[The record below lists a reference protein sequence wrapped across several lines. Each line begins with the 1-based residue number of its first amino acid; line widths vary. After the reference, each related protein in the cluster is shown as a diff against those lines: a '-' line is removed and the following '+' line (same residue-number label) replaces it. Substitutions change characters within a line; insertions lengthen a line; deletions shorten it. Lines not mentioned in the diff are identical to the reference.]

1 MIGDVHILENQSFSD
16 HFPVTLKWTV
26 KANDLESKIVRD
38 TSFLRNCSIVEKYLS
53 ALSHELCNV
62 FSAHSGCANSCF
74 SAFHHIFLTV
84 TEQYAPLKRITPHN
98 RNSTPKWFDNKIKNM
113 RTQRNLIH
121 RKWKADK
128 SNGSLSKKFTDIRLQ
143 LEKSIKTA
151 KKVYYRNM
159 FEKCIGDSRQT
170 FKLLNELS
178 GKHLVNNAV
187 PKLSSCMSDTAPN
200 SSNFQVAEKF
210 NEFFASIGKNI
221 QRSIPSEAVT
231 PLTDVN
237 MTLRVYPVSDTEIS
251 EIIDSLPDKSSS
263 GEDEISNIVVKTTKS
278 VVTKYLTS
286 LINQSF
292 REGVFPTELKKAKVI
307 PLHKEGS
314 RLEENNYRPISLLNV
329 WSKIYE
335 RAMFS
340 RIYEYLEH
348 FNLLYRKQFGFRKKH
363 STIDALTE
371 LTERIRVSQFKVVN
385 FFLDLQKAFDTLDHQ
400 ILLRKLESY
409 GIRHKCLEWCKSYLS
424 NRTQRVFV
432 AGVTSTSLNITCG
445 VPQGSILGPLLFLIY
460 INDLPRVCNQLSVH
474 LFADDTNLCSL
485 GCSRIAI
492 QDDLDSVAAWLNANK
507 LKLNMLKT
515 AQLNLKTSA
524 SSERFHITS
533 EEIKLEP
540 SCKYLGIIVDSKLL
554 FSSHIDLV
562 IGRLSRQCGIISKLR
577 HFAPRYQLIE
587 YYKSIICPIIQYGIL
602 VYGCSSFT
610 SLAPIHLLQ
619 KKILK
624 LIYFKSRFDQS
635 EDLFCANKILTVFE
649 LHVYELLKF
658 VLKSINSFHAEDY
671 LNSMFQFE
679 RHFLTTRRA
688 KHMLLKVPLC
698 RSKLEQNSISRRAST
713 LFNVLKI
720 QGLLPD
726 SIGSSTYSQISMT
739 YHNLKE
745 SYILGNEELI
755 RKVFF
760 C

>member
-1 MIGDVHILENQSFSD
+1 MTSPKSKTSNSCSLTILNLNVRSLKRHIEDLEALVHSLESPPDILCLTETWLSKNDDPKSLLVTGYQNVASKVRDSKGGGIMIQLTANCSIQKELDCVIEESLSAAIEKQGYEFQLVVIYNKPRANKLDFVDLVEEVLGNLNSKCLPTVICGDINIDTMKQNLLTKKYKDAIHSNGFLITPNKPTRVTEKSATCLDHFIFQNLIGDVHILENQSFSD
-16 HFPVTLKWTV
+16 HFPATLKWTV

-38 TSFLRNCSIVEKYLS
+38 TSFLRSCSIVEKYLS

-62 FSAHSGCANSCF
+62 FSAYSGCANSCF

-84 TEQYAPLKRITPHN
+84 TEQYAPLKRIIPHN
-98 RNSTPKWFDNKIKNM
+98 RNSTPKWFDNKIKNI

-128 SNGSLSKKFTDIRLQ
+128 SNGSLRKKFTDIILQ

-159 FEKCIGDSRQT
+159 FEKGIGDSRQT

-187 PKLSSCMSDTAPN
+187 PKLSSCLSDTAPN
-200 SSNFQVAEKF
+200 SSNLQVAEKF

-237 MTLRVYPVSDTEIS
+237 MSLRVYPVSDNEKS
-251 EIIDSLPDKSSS
+251 AIIDSLPDKSSS
-263 GEDEISNIVVKTTKS
+263 GEDEISNIVVKTKS

-286 LINQSF
+286 LINHSF

-340 RIYEYLEH
+340 IIYEYLEH

-363 STIDALTE
+363 STIDALAE

-424 NRTQRVFV
+424 NRAQRVFV
-432 AGVTSTSLNITCG
+432 AGVTSTSLNKICG

-460 INDLPRVCNQLSVH
+460 KNDLPRVCTQLSVH
-474 LFADDTNLCSL
+474 LFADDTNLCIL
-485 GCSRIAI
+485 VCSRIAI
-492 QDDLDSVAAWLNANK
+492 QDDLV
-507 LKLNMLKT
+507 
-515 AQLNLKTSA
+515 
-524 SSERFHITS
+524 
-533 EEIKLEP
+533 
-540 SCKYLGIIVDSKLL
+540 
-554 FSSHIDLV
+554 
-562 IGRLSRQCGIISKLR
+562 
-577 HFAPRYQLIE
+577 
-587 YYKSIICPIIQYGIL
+587 
-602 VYGCSSFT
+602 
-610 SLAPIHLLQ
+610 
-619 KKILK
+619 
-624 LIYFKSRFDQS
+624 
-635 EDLFCANKILTVFE
+635 
-649 LHVYELLKF
+649 
-658 VLKSINSFHAEDY
+658 
-671 LNSMFQFE
+671 
-679 RHFLTTRRA
+679 
-688 KHMLLKVPLC
+688 
-698 RSKLEQNSISRRAST
+698 
-713 LFNVLKI
+713 
-720 QGLLPD
+720 
-726 SIGSSTYSQISMT
+726 
-739 YHNLKE
+739 
-745 SYILGNEELI
+745 
-755 RKVFF
+755 
-760 C
+760 